1 MSQSNITSNSTLE
14 NGTENI
20 FDRNSSQ
27 IQQGMFKL
35 GEIFEK
41 NKLLIILSAVFFC
54 ALAYGFWYYIVK
66 PSLSPVNPPE
76 ASQNREFVP
85 NTADESRKT
94 ATLYYFYTN
103 WCPICSK
110 CNNEVDLA
118 MQNIG
123 ASDKNNNVGEVNGVG
138 VILEKVDCDKNTE
151 LADSFEITGYPTIKL
166 VYLDTVYEYD
176 AKPSADVIVR
186 FLKTMLEPPGND
198 ALKMASN

>member
-1 MSQSNITSNSTLE
+1 
-14 NGTENI
+14 
-20 FDRNSSQ
+20 
-27 IQQGMFKL
+27 
-35 GEIFEK
+35 
-41 NKLLIILSAVFFC
+41 
-54 ALAYGFWYYIVK
+54 
-66 PSLSPVNPPE
+66 
-76 ASQNREFVP
+76 
-85 NTADESRKT
+85 
-94 ATLYYFYTN
+94 
-103 WCPICSK
+103 
-110 CNNEVDLA
+110 